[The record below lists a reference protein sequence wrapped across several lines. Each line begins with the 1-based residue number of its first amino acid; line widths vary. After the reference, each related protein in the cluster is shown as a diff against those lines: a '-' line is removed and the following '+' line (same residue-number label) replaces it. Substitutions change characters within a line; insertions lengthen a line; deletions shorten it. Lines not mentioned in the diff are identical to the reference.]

1 MQPFEERAKRGME
14 IVLVGLNFRTAPVEV
29 REKVSFSHEQALRA
43 SEELRS
49 SGILEETLVLS
60 TCNRSEVYGVNPNAN
75 RESAG
80 ALSGYLCKFHELKPD
95 VLTPSLYHHYDH
107 DVVRHLFRVSA
118 GLESM
123 LLGEAEILGQVREAY
138 LRAHD
143 GHVTGPVLNR
153 LFQAALEVGKRVRAE
168 TELGTRPM
176 GVASAGMKL
185 AERIFGKLNERSA
198 LVLGAGTISEQV
210 VSQLR
215 DRNIKQ
221 LYVTNRSREK
231 AVEFAQQ
238 YDGKV
243 IDWGEWGTALKVT
256 DVIVSAVGVQE
267 PLLTKALMEK
277 AMAARGNRA
286 LFLMDLGMPRNIAP
300 AVGELY
306 NTYLYTM
313 EDLTEIVQ
321 QNRDA
326 RQSEVPKAEALVEEH
341 VGKFI
346 SWQASVELIGVLDTL
361 RDRMRERRAAFLK
374 EKLNGMERYSAEDR
388 EQLERM
394 MDELIERVLIAPA
407 ERLRAEKEFRKKIQS
422 VEAIRELYLSDRE
435 KT

>member
-1 MQPFEERAKRGME
+1 ME

-29 REKVSFSHEQALRA
+29 REKASFSQEQAQQA

-49 SGILEETLVLS
+49 SGILEESLVLS
-60 TCNRSEVYGVNPNAN
+60 TCNRSEVYGVNAN
-75 RESAG
+75 GTRESAA
-80 ALSGYLCKFHELKPD
+80 ALSSYLSKFHKLKPD
-95 VLTPSLYHHYDH
+95 LLSASLYHHYDH

-118 GLESM
+118 GLDSM

-143 GHVTGPVLNR
+143 SHVTGPVLNR
-153 LFQAALEVGKRVRAE
+153 LFQAALEIGKRVRAE

-185 AERIFGKLNERSA
+185 AERIFGKLKERTA

-215 DRNIKQ
+215 DRNIGH

-231 AVEFAQQ
+231 AEEFAKLYQ
-238 YDGKV
+238 GKV
-243 IDWGEWGTALKVT
+243 IEWGEWDTALKLP

-267 PLLTKALMEK
+267 PLLTKAMIEK

-286 LFLMDLGMPRNIAP
+286 LFLMDLGLPRNVAP
-300 AVGELY
+300 AVADLY

-313 EDLTEIVQ
+313 DDLTEIVQ
-321 QNRDA
+321 QNKDA

-341 VGKFI
+341 VAKFI

-361 RDRMRERRAAFLK
+361 RAQLKARRAAFLQ
-374 EKLNGMERYSAEDR
+374 EKLNGTEKFGVGER
-388 EQLERM
+388 EQLEKL
-394 MDELIERVLIAPA
+394 MDELIEKLLIAPA
-407 ERLRAEKEFRKKIQS
+407 ERLRAEKEFRRKIQS
-422 VEAIRELYLSDRE
+422 VEAIRELYLSDLE
-435 KT
+435 KP

>member
-1 MQPFEERAKRGME
+1 ME

-43 SEELRS
+43 SEELRAR
-49 SGILEETLVLS
+49 GILEETLVLS
-60 TCNRSEVYGVNPNAN
+60 TCNRSEVYGVHPVGN
-75 RESAG
+75 RESAA
-80 ALSGYLCKFHELKPD
+80 ALSSYLSNFHHVHPEQLN
-95 VLTPSLYHHYDH
+95 PSLYHHYDH

-138 LRAHD
+138 LRAHED
-143 GHVTGPVLNR
+143 HVTGPVLNR
-153 LFQAALEVGKRVRAE
+153 LFQAALEVGKRVRSE
-168 TELGTRPM
+168 TELGMRPM

-185 AERIFGKLNERSA
+185 AERIFGKLNDRSA

-215 DRNIKQ
+215 DRNIKN
-221 LYVTNRSREK
+221 LYLSNRSGEK
-231 AVEFAQQ
+231 AEEFAKQ
-238 YDGKV
+238 YAGTV
-243 IDWGEWGTALKVT
+243 IEWGEWDTALRLP

-267 PLLTKALMEK
+267 PLLTKSLIEK

-286 LFLMDLGMPRNIAP
+286 LFLMDLGLPRNIAP
-300 AVGELY
+300 AVAELY

-313 EDLTEIVQ
+313 DDLTEIVQ
-321 QNRDA
+321 QNRNA

-361 RDRMRERRAAFLK
+361 RDSLKERRAAFLQ
-374 EKLNGMERYSAEDR
+374 EKFAGTNRFSPEDR
-388 EQLERM
+388 EHLGVL
-394 MDELIERVLIAPA
+394 MDELVERLLIAPA
-407 ERLRAEKEFRKKIQS
+407 ERLRTEKEFRKKIQS
-422 VEAIRELYLSDRE
+422 LEAIRELYLSDRG
-435 KT
+435 KP

>member
-1 MQPFEERAKRGME
+1 ME
-14 IVLVGLNFRTAPVEV
+14 IVLVGLNFRTAPIEV
-29 REKVSFSHEQALRA
+29 RERVSFSQDQALRA
-43 SEELRS
+43 SEELRT

-60 TCNRSEVYGVNPNAN
+60 TCNRSEVYGVNPNGK

-80 ALSGYLCKFHELKPD
+80 ALSQYLCKFHELKPE
-95 VLTPSLYHHYDH
+95 LLNPSLYHHYDH

-143 GHVTGPVLNR
+143 GHATGPVLNR
-153 LFQAALEVGKRVRAE
+153 LFQAALEIGKRVRAE

-185 AERIFGKLNERSA
+185 AERIFGKLDKRSA

-215 DRNIKQ
+215 DRDIGR

-231 AVEFAQQ
+231 AAEFAQLYNGQ
-238 YDGKV
+238 V
-243 IDWGEWGTALKVT
+243 IDWGEWDGALKLP

-267 PLLTKALMEK
+267 PFLTKPLIEK

-313 EDLTEIVQ
+313 EDLSEIVQ
-321 QNRDA
+321 QNKDA
-326 RQSEVPKAEALVEEH
+326 RQSEVPKAEALIEEH

-361 RDRMRERRAAFLK
+361 RANLKERRAAFMK
-374 EKLNGMERYSAEDR
+374 EKLNGMERWSAEDR
-388 EQLERM
+388 EHLGNM
-394 MDELIERVLIAPA
+394 MDELIERILIVPA
-407 ERLRAEKEFRKKIQS
+407 ERLRAEKEFRKKILS
-422 VEAIRELYLSDRE
+422 LEAIRELYLSDRE
-435 KT
+435 KP